1 VEWIGYGPRLLA
13 LSSLRRCMVRT
24 ILLGGFYLCVN
35 LSASILELKLCQWSE
50 PVHERNRTVEDI
62 EEHTAGSGSK

>member
-1 VEWIGYGPRLLA
+1 VNTRNREIEGDGGGEVVYGPRLLA

-35 LSASILELKLCQWSE
+35 LSACILELKLCPWSK
-50 PVHERNRTVEDI
+50 PVH
-62 EEHTAGSGSK
+62 